1 MIVPLADTTIAA
13 GVGADASLPVNPDP
27 TEDQGGSIFGQVVD
41 LGAGAPN
48 WLTYSLRSI
57 RPVCVGALM
66 AIPTLGAATVGLVA
80 AFSPLRA
87 MAMVAASTAFLS
99 GIPADVLLLIGT
111 LATGYGLAKT
121 FERVR
126 GARL

>member
-1 MIVPLADTTIAA
+1 MMAPLANATTASA
-13 GVGADASLPVNPDP
+13 DSADAALSASDLAD
-27 TEDQGGSIFGQVVD
+27 DQGGSILGQLVD

-66 AIPTLGAATVGLVA
+66 AIPTLGAATVGVVA
-80 AFSPLRA
+80 AFSPSRA
-87 MAMVAASTAFLS
+87 TAMVAASTAFLN

-126 GARL
+126 VGRA